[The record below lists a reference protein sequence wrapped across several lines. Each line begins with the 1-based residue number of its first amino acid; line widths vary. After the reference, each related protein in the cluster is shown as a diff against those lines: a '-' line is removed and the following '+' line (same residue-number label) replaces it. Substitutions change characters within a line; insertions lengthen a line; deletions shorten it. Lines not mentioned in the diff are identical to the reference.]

1 MRAMTDPLDEALER
15 VGDRWTLAVVRALLD
30 GPRRFSELTAAVE
43 GIAANTLADRLRRL
57 ERGGL
62 LVARP
67 YCERPP
73 RHVYELTEEGRAL
86 APAIAALAAWG
97 SRREDVDDADDPPIR
112 V

>member
-1 MRAMTDPLDEALER
+1 MHPMADPLHQALER

-30 GPRRFSELTAAVE
+30 GPRRFSELTADVE
-43 GIAANTLADRLRRL
+43 GIAPNTLADRLRRL

-73 RHVYELTEEGRAL
+73 RFAYELTDEGRAL
-86 APAIAALAAWG
+86 APAITALTAWG
-97 SRREDVDDADDPPIR
+97 SRREGADDADEEPIR